1 MSSHAIADLRA
12 LADQDA
18 ELAARMTRLAE
29 LDAESAAVRQRA
41 EEIDAFFARYPD
53 DDTRLR
59 RASDDAR
66 AELEARL
73 AEHAEAER
81 SLADARGEEA
91 KTYARHAV
99 ERAADHVAVA
109 ETALTRAEG
118 EHAALEDEA
127 AALPKQV
134 PELERRARSVA
145 DEVPDVPAP
154 GEGLRALVDWG
165 SRAHAALFVESR
177 QLGAQR
183 ELVIREA
190 NELASSVLGEP
201 TYGSTV
207 KQALAR
213 VEAH

>member
-1 MSSHAIADLRA
+1 MGSHAIDDLRA

-18 ELAARMTRLAE
+18 ELAARITRLTE

-41 EEIDAFFARYPD
+41 EEIDTFFARYPD
-53 DDTRLR
+53 EDTRLR
-59 RASDDAR
+59 RATDDAR
-66 AELEARL
+66 AEVEARR
-73 AEHAEAER
+73 AEHAEAEQ
-81 SLADARGEEA
+81 SLAQARNDEA
-91 KTYARHAV
+91 RTYARHAL
-99 ERAADHVAVA
+99 ERAADHIAVA
-109 ETALTRAEG
+109 ETALARAEQ
-118 EHAALEDEA
+118 EHAALEEDA
-127 AALPKQV
+127 AALPRQV
-134 PELERRARSVA
+134 PELERRARAVA
-145 DEVPDVPAP
+145 DEAPDVPAP

-190 NELASSVLGEP
+190 NELASAVLGEP

-207 KQALAR
+207 EQALAR